1 MRLQKGAGL
10 AALVGLVCVATVAQ
24 AQINLNVVV
33 RRASDD
39 SSNITVQP
47 GEVVNYEIQGTL
59 TPATGHMG
67 LALVGFNLNY
77 SGGSLPQCNEPVAPD
92 PMANFVKPNGITNP
106 AGYGG
111 TAGATGELLQ
121 VGGGQNTIKN
131 TAEFADF
138 PIGTVQTGIAQNTPV
153 ILATGTLTA
162 PQQGVSTLVLSQLF
176 ANVIEQGQTGN
187 EDFWVTKAAQA
198 GTIQNLTIT
207 VQTSCAASAYASS
220 SPISVAPGGAYANG
234 NSLWRQ
240 SRNTL
245 RMTFTVAGG
254 GCPALALPGA
264 GELLIQ
270 ELLAGG
276 AFGPNLNTGSNFTFT
291 IEGGNVLRVREGTT
305 PILQDGKWYAVR
317 NTGAWAN
324 VAPFE
329 AQYAVQLGDQNA
341 NGFTQNNDVL
351 AINASPTGPVADN
364 SRFDVNGD
372 GFRTNADVTLAN
384 ANSNSPLPAKPT
396 GH

>member
-1 MRLQKGAGL
+1 MRLQRGVGL
-10 AALVGLVCVATVAQ
+10 AALAGLVGITGIAQ

-39 SSNITVQP
+39 LSVINVQP
-47 GEVVNYEIQGTL
+47 GEVVNYEIQGVL
-59 TPATGHMG
+59 SPATGHLG

-77 SGGSLPQCNEPVAPD
+77 NGGSLPQANTPVAPD
-92 PMANFVKPNGITNP
+92 PMANFVKPQGITNP

-138 PIGTVQTGIAQNTPV
+138 PIGTVQTGIAQNAPV
-153 ILATGTLTA
+153 ILATGTFTA
-162 PQQGVSTLVLSQLF
+162 PQQGSATLVLSQLF
-176 ANVIEQGQTGN
+176 ANVIEQGQNGT

-198 GTIQNLTIT
+198 GTIQNLTIN
-207 VQTSCAASAYASS
+207 VITSCAPSAFASS
-220 SPISVAPGGAYANG
+220 SPNSVAPGGAYANG

-240 SRNTL
+240 SRNTI
-245 RMTFTVAGG
+245 RMTFNVPGG
-254 GCPALALPGA
+254 QCPALAVPGA

-270 ELLAGG
+270 ELQAAG
-276 AFGPNLNTGSNFTFT
+276 AFGPDLNTGSNFTFT

-305 PILQDGKWYAVR
+305 PVLADGKWYAIR

-324 VAPFE
+324 VAAFE
-329 AQYAVQLGDQNA
+329 AQYAVQLGDQNG

-351 AINASPTGPVADN
+351 AINAAPNSPQPDN
-364 SRFDVNGD
+364 SRLDVDGNG
-372 GFRTNADVTLAN
+372 FKNTADVLLAN
-384 ANSNSPLPAKPT
+384 ASQPSALPAKPT